1 MISRIQRI
9 EKWLKG
15 NRIFAYKTEVDE
27 KINDTDS
34 ESLESTYSASTIEA
48 GFVKKTG
55 DTMTGDLHSTER
67 FRPDKIWHAY
77 GGFQNQ
83 AETLALDADTW
94 THVTNATNDLWT
106 GLEADGIT
114 LEDDEMIIANAGDY
128 IGALSITITGG
139 NSKDFLFRVYNV
151 TKDEVMGYNIGGS
164 TTVSN
169 YTNITLPL
177 YLECNA
183 GDHLQVQAYCL
194 AGDDPV
200 LRSAIFYISY
210 LHD

>member
-1 MISRIQRI
+1 MSKRI
-9 EKWLKG
+9 EILQ
-15 NRIFAYKTEVDE
+15 RAVE
-27 KINDTDS
+27 KLFSQKADLDDSTDS
-34 ESLESTYSASTIEA
+34 ADSTYSASKIESE
-48 GFVKKTG
+48 FVKKSG

-77 GGFQNQ
+77 GGFQDE
-83 AETLALDADTW
+83 AETLALAADTW
-94 THVTNATNDLWT
+94 AHVTNAGKNLWS
-106 GLEADGIT
+106 GLEADGMT
-114 LEDDEMIIANAGDY
+114 LTADEMIITNAGDY
-128 IGALSITITGG
+128 TGSLSITITGG
-139 NSKDFLFRVYNV
+139 NSKDFLFRIYNV
-151 TKDEVMGYNIGGS
+151 TKAEVMGYHIGGS

-177 YLECNA
+177 YLECDA

-200 LRSAIFYISY
+200 LRSAVFYIIY

>member
-1 MISRIQRI
+1 MNDLELR
-9 EKWLKG
+9 
-15 NRIFAYKTEVDE
+15 YKLNKLDVDKAEVD
-27 KINDTDS
+27 DTTTDS
-34 ESLESTYSASTIEA
+34 ASSTYSASKIEA
-48 GFVKKTG
+48 GFVKKSG

-106 GLEADGIT
+106 GLEADGMT